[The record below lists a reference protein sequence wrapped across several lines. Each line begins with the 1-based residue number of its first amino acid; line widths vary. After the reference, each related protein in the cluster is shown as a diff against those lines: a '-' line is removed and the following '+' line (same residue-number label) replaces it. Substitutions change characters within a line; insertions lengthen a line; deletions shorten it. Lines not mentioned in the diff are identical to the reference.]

1 MEEVNSSV
9 QGLFFF
15 FNIYLFYIAARSQL
29 QHVGSN
35 SLTRD

>member
-9 QGLFFF
+9 QVFFF
-15 FNIYLFYIAARSQL
+15 FNIYLLFIAAGSQL
-29 QHVGSN
+29 QHMGSN